1 MNPRRKFSPQPLPQ
15 SSKVSL
21 LSLLLVSVREV
32 RFRLGFS
39 RLGAIGDELL
49 EVQRDFLED
58 RLEAACGGGCSQEPT
73 ADLSLD
79 LVDFQRAVDL
89 VGGTGI
95 KEGIGGDIGGQC
107 IEVVEDRLGAEILA
121 RRMPR
126 QAGGMLQLQPVLDP
140 FERLFDLPTIQP
152 P

>member
-1 MNPRRKFSPQPLPQ
+1 M
-15 SSKVSL
+15 
-21 LSLLLVSVREV
+21 
-32 RFRLGFS
+32 RFRLRFS

-58 RLEAACGGGCSQEPT
+58 GLEAASGGGCSQEPT
-73 ADLSLD
+73 AYLSLD
-79 LVDFQRAVDL
+79 LVDFQGAVDL
-89 VGGTGI
+89 VGRTGVE
-95 KEGIGGDIGGQC
+95 KGVGSDIGGQC

-140 FERLFDLPTIQP
+140 FEQVGDILPNNARQLKS
-152 P
+152 